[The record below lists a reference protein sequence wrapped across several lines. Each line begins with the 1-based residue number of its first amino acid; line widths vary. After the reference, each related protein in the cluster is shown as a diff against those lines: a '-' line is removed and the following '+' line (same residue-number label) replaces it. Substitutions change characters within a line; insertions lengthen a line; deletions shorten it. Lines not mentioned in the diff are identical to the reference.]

1 MPAGG
6 SLQSFHV
13 LVISLFP
20 RYESYKENPSFSM
33 LSDSEEEVLYG
44 GKKFMYDE
52 DEESM

>member
-1 MPAGG
+1 MPGWRQFAVP
-6 SLQSFHV
+6 SCT
-13 LVISLFP
+13 VISLFP